1 MRMGCAGAECG
12 SNPQQPNE
20 GDGHAL
26 TPPLNAPAA
35 EEHGV
40 RGKGRLNMRLMLAMC
55 FLMLISGVR
64 VESVPI
70 TAEAVWLTLPDAE
83 LEVRQP
89 LPERPDLVLYGYH
102 IVTQF
107 DHVRDNGSV
116 GLYAHSDQAG
126 KYFYHL
132 HIGDRIRVRFADGKE
147 HVYVVVSKEKFV
159 ALDPPNIYSDF
170 VDEGGLRL
178 TSTELAEKW
187 DQPNAVVLIT
197 CIEHGRLAVTA
208 RMWR

>member
-1 MRMGCAGAECG
+1 MK
-12 SNPQQPNE
+12 
-20 GDGHAL
+20 
-26 TPPLNAPAA
+26 
-35 EEHGV
+35 V
-40 RGKGRLNMRLMLAMC
+40 RVLLAMC
-55 FLMLISGVR
+55 FLMLTSGVR

-70 TAEAVWLTLPDAE
+70 TAEAVSLTLPDAE

-89 LPERPDLVLYGYH
+89 LPDRPELVLYGYH

-107 DHVRDNGSV
+107 DRVQDNGSV

-132 HIGDRIRVRFADGKE
+132 HVGDRIRVRFADGKE
-147 HVYVVVSKEKFV
+147 HVYVVVSMEKFV

-170 VDEGGLRL
+170 VDEGGLRY
-178 TSTELAEKW
+178 TSTELVEKW
-187 DQPNAVVLIT
+187 FQPNAVVLVT
-197 CIEHGRLAVTA
+197 CIKHGRLAVTA